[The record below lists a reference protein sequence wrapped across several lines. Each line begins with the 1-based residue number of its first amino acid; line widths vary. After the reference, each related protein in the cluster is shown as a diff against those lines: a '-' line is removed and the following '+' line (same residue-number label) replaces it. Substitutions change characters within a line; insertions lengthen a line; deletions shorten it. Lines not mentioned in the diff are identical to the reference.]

1 MERLARFN
9 VGGQANSPSATQDES
24 VMSAMNDN
32 VCKYEIQYTV
42 APPSVK
48 VGLSIA
54 VSCMRNGFPKNVA
67 TFAGREV

>member
-9 VGGQANSPSATQDES
+9 VGGQANSPSATQDQS
-24 VMSAMNDN
+24 VMSAVNDN
-32 VCKYEIQYTV
+32 VCKYTV
-42 APPSVK
+42 APPSAK